1 MPFFLVKITKKYAYK
16 NTNASQMPHKLTHL
30 INELRVPHSNFKIA
44 KQKKHLSSRSLR
56 VPSFRETALM
66 GDENVDFRT
75 KAAVKVGESLELFF
89 GHNFF
94 FPNTK
99 KIRILKAQ

>member
-1 MPFFLVKITKKYAYK
+1 
-16 NTNASQMPHKLTHL
+16 MPHKLTHL
-30 INELRVPHSNFKIA
+30 INELRVHSNFKIA

-75 KAAVKVGESLELFF
+75 KAAVKVGESFF
-89 GHNFF
+89 LVTTFF
-94 FPNTK
+94 SPQK
-99 KIRILKAQ
+99 KYEF